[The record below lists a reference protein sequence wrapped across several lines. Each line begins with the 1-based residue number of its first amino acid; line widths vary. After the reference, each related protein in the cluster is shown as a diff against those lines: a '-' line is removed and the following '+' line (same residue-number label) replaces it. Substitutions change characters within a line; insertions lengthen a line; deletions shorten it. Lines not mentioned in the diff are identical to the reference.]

1 MTVSRPNDPR
11 PRRALRLATG
21 TALAIAVGFGLA
33 LPIPFIAPMLT
44 LFLLARSN
52 RPLPLRA
59 VVGLPL
65 LVAVTTSGGLLMIP
79 LLQYASASG
88 VLLIGLAL
96 FMCFRYML
104 RGGNALLATF
114 AVVGLTMIS
123 AAGTSSFALALTVIE
138 ALAKGLLVAG
148 LIASVSHWLFPEPSN
163 VSDVAAPNLETP
175 VDALWIA
182 LRATLVV
189 LPAFL
194 LALIDPSA
202 YMPLIMKSVTLGQQ
216 ACTTL
221 ARDAAREL
229 LGATLLGGLLAIAFW
244 SVLTVF
250 PHLWMFFLWMMLFG
264 LLAARKLY
272 ALSATRLSSGF
283 WLNTL
288 STLILLLGQS
298 VQDSA
303 AGKDVYS
310 AFAIRMAL
318 FVAVTLYA
326 CAMIY
331 LIDNRRDRRKAI
343 RAEPA

>member
-1 MTVSRPNDPR
+1 MARSPDPR
-11 PRRALRLATG
+11 PRRALRLAAG
-21 TALAIAVGFGLA
+21 TALATAAGFGLA

-59 VVGLPL
+59 IVGLPV
-65 LVAVTTSGGLLMIP
+65 LVAVTTSSGLLIIP
-79 LLQYASASG
+79 LLQYASFTG

-96 FMCFRYML
+96 FGCFRYML

-138 ALAKGLLVAG
+138 ALAKGLLIAG
-148 LIASVSHWLFPEPSN
+148 LIASVSHWVFPESPI
-163 VSDVAAPNLETP
+163 VAAAAAPTVETP
-175 VDALWIA
+175 IDAAWIA

-244 SVLTVF
+244 SALTVF
-250 PHLWMFFLWMMLFG
+250 PHLWMFFLWMLLFA
-264 LLAARKLY
+264 LLVGRKLY
-272 ALSATRLSSGF
+272 VLSATRLSPGF

-303 AGKDVYS
+303 AGKDVYT
-310 AFAIRMAL
+310 AFAVRMSL

-343 RAEPA
+343 RAQPA

>member
-1 MTVSRPNDPR
+1 MSRPTDPR
-11 PRRALRLATG
+11 PRRALRLAAG
-21 TALAIAVGFGLA
+21 TALATAVGFGLA

-44 LFLLARSN
+44 LFLLARLN

-59 VVGLPL
+59 VVGLPV
-65 LVAVTTSGGLLMIP
+65 LVAVTTSSGLLIIP
-79 LLQYASASG
+79 LLQYASLSG

-96 FMCFRYML
+96 FGCFRYML

-148 LIASVSHWLFPEPSN
+148 LIASLSHWLFPEPPN
-163 VSDVAAPNLETP
+163 VAAAPSPPVETP
-175 VDALWIA
+175 IDATWIA

-189 LPAFL
+189 MPAFL

-250 PHLWMFFLWMMLFG
+250 PHLWMFFLWMLLFA
-264 LLAARKLY
+264 LLAARKLF
-272 ALSATRLSSGF
+272 ALSTTRLSPGF

-303 AGKDVYS
+303 AGKDVYT

-331 LIDNRRDRRKAI
+331 LIDNRRDRLETH
-343 RAEPA
+343 RAHAT

>member
-1 MTVSRPNDPR
+1 MTTSSDPR
-11 PRRALRLATG
+11 PRRALRLAAG
-21 TALAIAVGFGLA
+21 TALATAVGFGLA

-59 VVGLPL
+59 IVGLPV
-65 LVAVTTSGGLLMIP
+65 LVAVTTSSGLLIIP
-79 LLQYASASG
+79 LLQYASFTG

-96 FMCFRYML
+96 FACFRYML

-148 LIASVSHWLFPEPSN
+148 LIATFSHWVFPESPSADVAPSN
-163 VSDVAAPNLETP
+163 VETP
-175 VDALWIA
+175 VDAAWIA

-189 LPAFL
+189 MPAFL
-194 LALIDPSA
+194 LAVIDPSA

-216 ACTTL
+216 ACTTT

-250 PHLWMFFLWMMLFG
+250 PHLWMFFLWMLLFG
-264 LLAARKLY
+264 LLIGRKLY
-272 ALSATRLSSGF
+272 ALSATRLSPGF
-283 WLNTL
+283 WLNTW

-303 AGKDVYS
+303 AGKDVYT
-310 AFAIRMAL
+310 AFAVRMAL

-331 LIDNRRDRRKAI
+331 LIDNRRDRRQTH
-343 RAEPA
+343 RAHPA

>member
-1 MTVSRPNDPR
+1 MTTSSDPR
-11 PRRALRLATG
+11 PRRTLRLAAG
-21 TALAIAVGFGLA
+21 TALATAVGFGLA

-59 VVGLPL
+59 IVGLPL
-65 LVAVTTSGGLLMIP
+65 LVAVTTSSGLLIIP
-79 LLQYASASG
+79 LLQHASVSG
-88 VLLIGLAL
+88 VLLIALAL
-96 FMCFRYML
+96 FACFRYML

-148 LIASVSHWLFPEPSN
+148 LVATFSHWVFPESPSADVAPSN
-163 VSDVAAPNLETP
+163 VETP
-175 VDALWIA
+175 IDSAWIA

-189 LPAFL
+189 MPAFL

-202 YMPLIMKSVTLGQQ
+202 YMSVTLGQQ
-216 ACTTL
+216 ACTTT

-244 SVLTVF
+244 RVLTVF
-250 PHLWMFFLWMMLFG
+250 PHLLMFFLWMLLFG
-264 LLAARKLY
+264 LLIGRRLY
-272 ALSATRLSSGF
+272 ALSATRRSPGF
-283 WLNTL
+283 WLNTW

-303 AGKDVYS
+303 AGKDVYT
-310 AFAIRMAL
+310 AFAVRMAL

-331 LIDNRRDRRKAI
+331 LIDNRRDRRQTH
-343 RAEPA
+343 RAHPA